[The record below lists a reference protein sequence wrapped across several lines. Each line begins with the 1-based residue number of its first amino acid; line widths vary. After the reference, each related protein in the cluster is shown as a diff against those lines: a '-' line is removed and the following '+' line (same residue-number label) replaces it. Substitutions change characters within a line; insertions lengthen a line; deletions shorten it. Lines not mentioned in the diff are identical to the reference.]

1 MVRNWFRFKIM
12 SYGYKRYGKVMLIL
26 DLVLDFLMKLLVVEF
41 LLGFDRR
48 FVINYRVVFLW
59 FELGLLE
66 LNVRVSIG

>member
-1 MVRNWFRFKIM
+1 M